1 MAGRKKLI
9 LSGVGAVVLA
19 AAVISLTAG
28 RGKGTKVETAL
39 AQRMDVEDHYTEEGV
54 ITFGEEYQVMA
65 QASGPIGEILV
76 DINDLV
82 EEGQLLFTIDSTDY
96 QYEKQLAESTLA
108 GLRAQLEFSRI
119 NQVMT
124 VSPGEYLDSVR
135 QALAASESQ
144 YRWAESVYQA
154 DQVLFAY
161 GDISKVQLEADTAAY
176 EAALSAWQQA
186 KGRFEESE
194 QYLKSLNEA
203 GIDSDTINERFY
215 RSEESQLTTQIQAQE
230 TAVSQLEDQI
240 SKCQVQAKEKGII
253 TQLPVKTLSVIQ
265 AGQTGVVLNSRGGA
279 EAQADVLTN
288 IAPYI
293 KKGDPVEVVLKLR
306 GKDQVYEGRVS
317 QIYDYASR
325 GTSSL
330 GLDEYRVHV
339 KVALPSADD
348 FSDKDGYGVS
358 LKFLLYQK
366 ADCLTI
372 PSSAVF
378 QAEDQYFVYQI
389 QNGQA
394 VKIPVEVEYQTG
406 IWTVIVSGIEEG
418 EEVIDQADSEG
429 IYEGAKVRR

>member
-1 MAGRKKLI
+1 MAERKKLI
-9 LSGVGAVVLA
+9 LPGVGAVVLA
-19 AAVISLTAG
+19 AAVISLAAG

-54 ITFGEEYQVMA
+54 ITLGEEHQVMA
-65 QASGPIGEILV
+65 QVSGPVGEILV
-76 DINDLV
+76 EVNDLV

-96 QYEKQLAESTLA
+96 QYGKQLAESTLA

-144 YRWAESVYQA
+144 YRLAESVYQA
-154 DQVLFAY
+154 DQVLFAS

-194 QYLKSLNEA
+194 QSLKSLNEA

-215 RSEESQLTTQIQAQE
+215 RSEESQLTTRIQAQE

-265 AGQTGVVLNSRGGA
+265 AGQTGAVLNSRGGA

-306 GKDQVYEGRVS
+306 GKDQLYEGRVS

-358 LKFLLYQK
+358 MKFLLYQK

-406 IWTVIVSGIEEG
+406 IRTVIASGIEEG
-418 EEVIDQADSEG
+418 DEVIDQADSEG
-429 IYEGAKVRR
+429 IYEGARVRR

>member
-65 QASGPIGEILV
+65 QASGPIGEIMV
-76 DINDLV
+76 DVNDLV

-108 GLRAQLEFSRI
+108 GLKAQLEFSRI

-154 DQVLFAY
+154 DQVLFAS

-265 AGQTGVVLNSRGGA
+265 AGQTGAVLNSRGGA

-317 QIYDYASR
+317 QIHDYASR

-406 IWTVIVSGIEEG
+406 IKTVIASGLQEG
-418 EEVIDQADSEG
+418 DEVIDQADSEG